1 LTVAT
6 ELNENWQF
14 STRAIHAGQQP
25 DPATGAVITPIYQ
38 TANFALGDI
47 GGSGGYF
54 YSREANPT
62 RTALEMCLASLDG
75 GSRALA
81 FASGM
86 AAVTAASH
94 LLKAGDRAVIAEDIY
109 GGTRELYDH
118 VLSERGIT
126 TTFADFTDTESLGR
140 ALETKPGLV
149 WMESPS
155 NPLLKVVDISLVA
168 RMAHEAGALLG
179 VDNTFCS
186 PYLQRPLDLGAD
198 LVHYS
203 TTKYL
208 GGHSDVI
215 GGALVVRD
223 AELGVQ
229 LARIRNVVGG
239 IPGPQDCWLILRG
252 IKTLSLRMEAHC
264 ANAMHLS
271 RLLVKHPAVTQVRY
285 PGLEDHPQHALAGRQ
300 MRRFGG
306 MLSFEVRGGIEGAR
320 HIFKSVRLFA
330 FAPSLGGV
338 ESLLAH
344 PATMSHAACTPEERA
359 EIGIGD
365 GLIRLSTGIEDA
377 GDLEVDLLQALSGI
391 PLPVGA
397 SRA

>member
-1 LTVAT
+1 
-6 ELNENWQF
+6 
-14 STRAIHAGQQP
+14 
-25 DPATGAVITPIYQ
+25 
-38 TANFALGDI
+38 
-47 GGSGGYF
+47 
-54 YSREANPT
+54 
-62 RTALEMCLASLDG
+62 
-75 GSRALA
+75 
-81 FASGM
+81 
-86 AAVTAASH
+86 
-94 LLKAGDRAVIAEDIY
+94 
-109 GGTRELYDH
+109 
-118 VLSERGIT
+118 
-126 TTFADFTDTESLGR
+126 
-140 ALETKPGLV
+140 
-149 WMESPS
+149 
-155 NPLLKVVDISLVA
+155 
-168 RMAHEAGALLG
+168 
-179 VDNTFCS
+179 
-186 PYLQRPLDLGAD
+186 LDLGAD
-198 LVHYS
+198 VVHYS

-223 AELGVQ
+223 PELGVQ

-264 ANAMHLS
+264 ANAMHLA
-271 RLLVKHPAVTQVRY
+271 RVLVKHPAVTQVRY
-285 PGLEDHPQHALAGRQ
+285 PGLEDHPQHALAARQ

>member
-1 LTVAT
+1 
-6 ELNENWQF
+6 
-14 STRAIHAGQQP
+14 
-25 DPATGAVITPIYQ
+25 
-38 TANFALGDI
+38 
-47 GGSGGYF
+47 
-54 YSREANPT
+54 
-62 RTALEMCLASLDG
+62 LEG

-86 AAVTAASH
+86 AAVAAASF

-118 VLSERGIT
+118 LLTERGIT
-126 TTFADFTDTESLGR
+126 TIFADFTSTESLTA
-140 ALETKPGLV
+140 ALASGPRLV

-155 NPLLKVVDISLVA
+155 NPLLKVVDISAVA
-168 RMAHEAGALLG
+168 RMAHDAGALLG

-186 PYLQRPLDLGAD
+186 PYLQRPLELGAD

-215 GGALVVRD
+215 GGALIVRD
-223 AELGVQ
+223 PELGDR
-229 LARIRNVVGG
+229 LARVRNVAGG

-264 ANAMHLS
+264 ANAMHLA
-271 RLLVKHPAVTQVRY
+271 RVLAKHPAVLQVRY
-285 PGLEDHPQHALAGRQ
+285 PGLEDHPQHALAARQ

-306 MLSFEVRGGIEGAR
+306 MLSFEVRGGIEAAR
-320 HIFKSVRLFA
+320 HVFKSVRLFA

-338 ESLLAH
+338 ESLLGH
-344 PATMSHAACTPEERA
+344 PATMSHAACTAEERA
-359 EIGIGD
+359 AIGIGD

-377 GDLEVDLLQALSGI
+377 GDLEADLVRALSGI
-391 PLPVGA
+391 VSSNGA
-397 SRA
+397 YRA

>member
-1 LTVAT
+1 MT
-6 ELNENWQF
+6 ELQEDWHF
-14 STRAIHAGQQP
+14 ATRAIHAGQQP
-25 DPATGAVITPIYQ
+25 DPVTGAIITPIYQ

-47 GGSGGYF
+47 GDTEGYS

-62 RTALEMCLASLDG
+62 RTALESCLASLEG
-75 GSRALA
+75 GRRALA

-86 AAVTAASH
+86 AAVTAASY

-118 VLSERGIT
+118 LLSERGIT
-126 TTFADFTDTESLGR
+126 TTFADFTDAESLGR
-140 ALETKPGLV
+140 ALEARPRIV

-155 NPLLKVVDISLVA
+155 NPLLKVVDISEAA
-168 RMAHEAGALLG
+168 RMAHDAGALLG

-215 GGALVVRD
+215 GGALIVRD
-223 AELGVQ
+223 PELGDR

-264 ANAMHLS
+264 VNAMHLA
-271 RLLVKHPAVTQVRY
+271 RVLVKHPAVTQVRY
-285 PGLEDHPQHALAGRQ
+285 PGLEDHPQHTLAARQ

-306 MLSFEVRGGIEGAR
+306 MLSFEVRGGLEGAR
-320 HIFKSVRLFA
+320 HIFKSVRLFS

-344 PATMSHAACTPEERA
+344 PATMSHAACTMEERA
-359 EIGIGD
+359 AIGIGD

-377 GDLEVDLLQALSGI
+377 GDLEADLIYALSGI
-391 PLPVGA
+391 PVLARTYGA
-397 SRA
+397 